1 MTIDAA
7 QASEAELKKLE
18 ARIDEMIRT
27 CERLKEENTL
37 LRKQYDAL
45 LSEQTSLAEKNQQ
58 ARARVELII
67 QRLKSLEQ
75 ET

>member
-1 MTIDAA
+1 MTTDAA

-18 ARIDEMIRT
+18 TRIDEMIRA
-27 CERLKEENTL
+27 CERLKEENTS